1 LSKLPF
7 RRSPSS
13 TFPRGGHS
21 WFSPIHFGVST
32 YHYTPHHRK
41 PERMLYHVL
50 DRESRRCPLLSM
62 ALALFL
68 SGSAFPSSAFIDEEA
83 REIFDI
89 LDGNHAGKV
98 TNVDFQMNKINA
110 LFSRHRAGNGREIR
124 LTFEE
129 TGLSCEFFDQT
140 DRGHKGYLD
149 ATDITY
155 ALRFEDIVTTWRG
168 YFDYAELVAYL
179 NKIDR

>member
-1 LSKLPF
+1 
-7 RRSPSS
+7 
-13 TFPRGGHS
+13 
-21 WFSPIHFGVST
+21 
-32 YHYTPHHRK
+32 
-41 PERMLYHVL
+41 MLYCVL
-50 DRESRRCPLLSM
+50 DRESRRCPLFTM

-68 SGSAFPSSAFIDEEA
+68 SGSAFRVSAFTDEEA

-89 LDGNHAGKV
+89 LDGDHAGKV

-129 TGLSCEFFDQT
+129 TGLSREFFDQA
-140 DRGHKGYLD
+140 DRGHNGYLD

-155 ALRFEDIVTTWRG
+155 ALRVEDINTTRRG
-168 YFDYAELVAYL
+168 YFDYAELAAYL
-179 NKIDR
+179 NTIGRQVLNAERKGKT